1 MSYHPVHDAM
11 NITQNSKDQF
21 VIQHRLS
28 GKTYKNCYTSKEAAS
43 LECERIIA
51 AWQPSD
57 LNFKFI
63 KNAGN
68 CVLV

>member
-1 MSYHPVHDAM
+1 MSYHPVHDAL
-11 NITQNSKDQF
+11 NITLNNKEQF

-28 GKTYKNCYTSKEAAS
+28 GKTYKTCFLTKEAATA
-43 LECERIIA
+43 ECERIIA

-68 CVLV
+68 CVLG